1 MWCWIQGSTTYL
13 QYTVWSF
20 CHVFGSCSKSVA
32 TKRIACCFA
41 CMFVLPNFSSISNDL
56 LLWTSLHNIGIAWQH
71 PTFLDCKDF
80 NHADSIRLQLQDVS
94 CWDRNTGWNTGE
106 SRSFHIRFHLFCVII
121 FILWNLISMTSMGL
135 TGDRSWAPGQGETL
149 EMFGK
154 HEGSTENTQVIRV
167 LRVTSHQVTI
177 FLRSQQRVRS
187 SETRCWEL
195 VDVWFQPSPKVARHH
210 YWFSQQW
217 VRKPQQNRWKIT
229 TNDEESEDERMTRWT
244 KA

>member
-32 TKRIACCFA
+32 TKRITCCFA

-106 SRSFHIRFHLFCVII
+106 SRSYHIKFHLFCVIL

-167 LRVTSHQVTI
+167 LRVTSHQVTT
-177 FLRSQQRVRS
+177 FLRSQ
-187 SETRCWEL
+187 
-195 VDVWFQPSPKVARHH
+195 
-210 YWFSQQW
+210 
-217 VRKPQQNRWKIT
+217 
-229 TNDEESEDERMTRWT
+229 
-244 KA
+244 